1 MNVEKDG
8 IQLDMEKAVLELEKL
23 EEEIKETVNRLQET
37 EGHILSKE
45 KEVAT
50 ARFQRLH
57 LISGIA
63 KAEREAALELGD
75 LEEANLLLA
84 EAEAADSEAKE
95 LEPIY
100 NFKLEEID
108 SLPKHFMSMELIS
121 NLGRKQLE
129 ELAASV
135 QVSPA

>member
-8 IQLDMEKAVLELEKL
+8 IQIDMEKAVVELEKL

-50 ARFQRLH
+50 ARFQRLL

-75 LEEANLLLA
+75 LE
-84 EAEAADSEAKE
+84 
-95 LEPIY
+95 
-100 NFKLEEID
+100 
-108 SLPKHFMSMELIS
+108 
-121 NLGRKQLE
+121 
-129 ELAASV
+129 
-135 QVSPA
+135 

>member
-8 IQLDMEKAVLELEKL
+8 IQIDMEKAVVELEKL
-23 EEEIKETVNRLQET
+23 EEEIKETVNILQET

-50 ARFQRLH
+50 ARFQRLL

-100 NFKLEEID
+100 NFKLEEVD